1 MQKKNILINSS
12 RFTWKM
18 IFGENSSLEK
28 KLSSFQTWIFFDSYS
43 KWMSLKWPADIS
55 DSHILHVPSKLS
67 LFNNR
72 QKKHAQF
79 RMDTTEQGFLLLG
92 AMHGGNF
99 FVKKLCLRM
108 SSLTLSSLILILF
121 MVNFFFQATFL
132 VFDPYDLNYYTLRK
146 C

>member
-1 MQKKNILINSS
+1 MCKKRCKQDCIVLIFLNANFFLINSS
-12 RFTWKM
+12 CFTWKRT
-18 IFGENSSLEK
+18 FGENSSLEK

-79 RMDTTEQGFLLLG
+79 RMDTTEQGFLFLS

-99 FVKKLCLRM
+99 FVKNYALECRGWHDGVC
-108 SSLTLSSLILILF
+108 S
-121 MVNFFFQATFL
+121 
-132 VFDPYDLNYYTLRK
+132 FDFHFTHS
-146 C
+146 

>member
-1 MQKKNILINSS
+1 MQKKYILINSS

-92 AMHGGNF
+92 AIARWQLF
-99 FVKKLCLRM
+99 RKKNYALECR
-108 SSLTLSSLILILF
+108 
-121 MVNFFFQATFL
+121 VWHFFFQATFL
-132 VFDPYDLNYYTLRK
+132 FFDPYDLNYYTLRK